1 GKVSYTVI
9 ASILVNIIPALR
21 REGVPV
27 DEISEDVLED
37 VVKALSEGIIAKE
50 AVPDV
55 LSYLSRNPGVNVAK
69 AIEDLGIK
77 KPGVEELDAL
87 IVNVINANRDKLL
100 ARSDKAFT
108 IVMGEVMK
116 TIRGKIDGKIVAE
129 RVKIKLREILNI

>member
-1 GKVSYTVI
+1 
-9 ASILVNIIPALR
+9 
-21 REGVPV
+21 GVPV